1 MIDGIINVV
10 LLLAVLTGLVL
21 VHELGHFVTA
31 RRAGVTVHEFGIGF
45 PPRAKVLFKRGDTTY
60 TLNWLPIGGFV
71 RMEGEEV
78 SPADGSAPDVEEE
91 APAPPDVD
99 DLPER
104 ESLDP
109 RAFVNQPLH
118 TRLLILVAGVAV
130 NFVLAWVIFALIAFV
145 AQPIWKVQLAEVT
158 PGSPAAAAGLV
169 GGQVIEQREV
179 EVLDAEGNPT
189 GEFQTFDIFD
199 DSGDTILAIDGRT
212 FPVFDDMANADAAD
226 GRISPIAYL
235 AERPGETVTLSIER
249 ADGSV
254 TEVQATLRSQVEI
267 DAGQGALGFRPGQY
281 SFAEQQNG
289 LLDSLV
295 IGLERTVETSTLIL
309 RALGGLV
316 VSIFDGPGDALDDIA
331 GPLGM
336 VDIVGQVRVDL
347 PPVFLL
353 WFVGLLSANLAVINL
368 LPIPPLDGSR
378 MVMGVVQAVSGNR
391 VSPETERL
399 VYFTGWLALMAFLV
413 WVTISD
419 IGRLTS

>member
-21 VHELGHFVTA
+21 LHELGHFVTA
-31 RRAGVTVHEFGIGF
+31 RRAGVKVYEFGIGF

-78 SPADGSAPDVEEE
+78 SPADGSAPE
-91 APAPPDVD
+91 VD
-99 DLPER
+99 DETSSAELERLPER

-109 RAFVNQPLH
+109 RSFANQPLR
-118 TRLLILVAGVAV
+118 TRLVILVAGVAV

-145 AQPIWKVQLAEVT
+145 AQPTWKVQLADVT
-158 PGSPAAAAGLV
+158 PGSPAAAVGLI
-169 GGQVIEQREV
+169 GGQVIDQREI
-179 EVLDAEGNPT
+179 EVTDANGDPT
-189 GEFQTFDIFD
+189 GEVVTYDVFD

-226 GRISPIAYL
+226 GRIAPIKYL
-235 AERPGETVTLSIER
+235 ADRPGETVTLTIER

-254 TEVQATLRSQVEI
+254 SDVEATLRSAEEI
-267 DAGQGALGFRPGQY
+267 AAGEGALGFRPGQY

-289 LLDSLV
+289 LLESV
-295 IGLERTVETSTLIL
+295 AIGLQQTVETSTLIL
-309 RALGGLV
+309 RAVGGLV
-316 VSIFDGPGDALDDIA
+316 VSIFDGPDDALDDIA

-336 VDIVGQVRVDL
+336 VDIVGQVRVAF

-353 WFVGLLSANLAVINL
+353 WFIGLLSANLAVINL

-378 MVMGVVQAVSGNR
+378 MVMGVVQAASGNR
-391 VSPETERL
+391 VSPEVERL